1 MDASYKN
8 SWPLSSGLEGLSVL
22 PKLANKV
29 PLQPASSPIM
39 DRYTANTAYQIQEY
53 RRYEEGYNAVDDLE
67 LLWAIKTV
75 SFSLCFSKS
84 RPTQIKANWL
94 FDECRLND
102 NPGNN
107 NREDIGAKVDSRT
120 R

>member
-1 MDASYKN
+1 
-8 SWPLSSGLEGLSVL
+8 
-22 PKLANKV
+22 
-29 PLQPASSPIM
+29 
-39 DRYTANTAYQIQEY
+39 
-53 RRYEEGYNAVDDLE
+53 LE